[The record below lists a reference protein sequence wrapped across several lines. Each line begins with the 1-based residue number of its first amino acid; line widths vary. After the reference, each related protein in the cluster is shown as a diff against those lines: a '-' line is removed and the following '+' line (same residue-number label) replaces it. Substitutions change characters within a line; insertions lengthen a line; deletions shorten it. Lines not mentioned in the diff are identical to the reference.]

1 MQLENCSTKGTQ
13 SSLLP
18 PGEYSGPNLQNN
30 YIHEVAKDS
39 FDSQMHLPLGDNH
52 VMQEIQK
59 VPES

>member
-1 MQLENCSTKGTQ
+1 MHLENCSIKGTQ

-18 PGEYSGPNLQNN
+18 PGRILWAQPN